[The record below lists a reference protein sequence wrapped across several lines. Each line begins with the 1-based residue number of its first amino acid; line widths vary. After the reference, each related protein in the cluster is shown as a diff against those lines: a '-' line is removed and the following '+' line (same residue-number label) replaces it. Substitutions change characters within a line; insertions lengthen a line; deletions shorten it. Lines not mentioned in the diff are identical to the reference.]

1 MNKLKKGILAIL
13 LLISS
18 SIAVGQVAL
27 TTGNVQTVTGAKTFN
42 DSTLKLNG
50 STSGTGILK
59 APAAASTYIWTLPAA
74 TSTLMQNPLTTGG
87 DLLYGGASG
96 LPTRLANG
104 TAGQVLT
111 SAGTTLAPTWSTV
124 SSTPSLT
131 STYIGYGNG
140 SNALTGTSDLIYD
153 TTNKRMSITN
163 STIVTRLGSAY
174 VGNSSD
180 HNFTIKAN
188 GNDRIVI
195 DTNKGYV
202 GIGVQGSGSYY
213 QTHAPSYALEV
224 QDSASRNTLM
234 HFASNCNVDTECGGG
249 YLASTAGAHAMIG
262 GGVSMNTAGF
272 WVARNASPSFM
283 EFNGGITFYVDGG
296 KSVGSTYTPT
306 AQASI
311 SSSGVVSDVKG
322 DVRILPQNSQ
332 SAAYTTVLLDSGKHI
347 LHPSADTTARTFT
360 IAANAS
366 VAYPIGTMLT
376 IVNQDSAGVLTVA
389 ITSDTMRLAGAG
401 TTGSRT
407 MAANCVATALKITAT
422 EWIISGGSCLTFN
435 DVGLPFYAANDAV
448 YAKAA

>member
-1 MNKLKKGILAIL
+1 M
-13 LLISS
+13 
-18 SIAVGQVAL
+18 
-27 TTGNVQTVTGAKTFN
+27 
-42 DSTLKLNG
+42 
-50 STSGTGILK
+50 
-59 APAAASTYIWTLPAA
+59 
-74 TSTLMQNPLTTGG
+74 
-87 DLLYGGASG
+87 YGGASG